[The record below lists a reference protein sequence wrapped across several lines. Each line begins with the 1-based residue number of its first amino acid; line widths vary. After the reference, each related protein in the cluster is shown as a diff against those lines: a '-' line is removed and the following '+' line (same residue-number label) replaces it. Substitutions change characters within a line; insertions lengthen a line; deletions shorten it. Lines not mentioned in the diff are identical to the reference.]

1 MASTVTTDYSPTS
14 SQSGYT
20 IRAKK
25 KKKKSK
31 ADTTLNMSTQILP
44 YVNSAMEFAAGQLGT
59 GTSLR
64 KVEEPQ
70 NGLIAASM
78 LLI

>member
-20 IRAKK
+20 IRAK